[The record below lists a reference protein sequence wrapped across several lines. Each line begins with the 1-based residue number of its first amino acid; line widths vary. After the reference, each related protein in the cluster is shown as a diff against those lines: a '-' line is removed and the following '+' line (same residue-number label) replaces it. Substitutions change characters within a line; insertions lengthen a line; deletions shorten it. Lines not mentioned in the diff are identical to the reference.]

1 MGLDA
6 IMHTEM
12 FMWNVL
18 QKKLKLFSETTEAF
32 SYLTYSSVKNSQI
45 YPKSTPESCP
55 NLSSNMSYVQT

>member
-45 YPKSTPESCP
+45 
-55 NLSSNMSYVQT
+55 